1 MTKMNVT
8 LHQSTFRKRS
18 VLNTKSHSYLAFDF
32 VVDHYYT
39 LKKYMN
45 SRALKVCHFAT
56 DLF

>member
-1 MTKMNVT
+1 MNVT

-18 VLNTKSHSYLAFDF
+18 ALNTESHSYLALDF

-45 SRALKVCHFAT
+45 FRALKVCHFAT